1 MIHDRVPAAIIHTD
15 HATHERVQ
23 TLRRDRQFE
32 PAATVRIG
40 RILQI
45 DPQRKIIHDPFL
57 PQDRHTRPPPTT
69 QASRP
74 RDGRTG
80 HDVYKNEKIG

>member
-1 MIHDRVPAAIIHTD
+1 MVRDHIPVALGHADHT
-15 HATHERVQ
+15 AHERVQ

-45 DPQRKIIHDPFL
+45 DPQRKIIHDPLL

-69 QASRP
+69 QSSRP
-74 RDGRTG
+74 RGGRTG
-80 HDVYKNEKIG
+80 HDVYKNGIGG

>member
-23 TLRRDRQFE
+23 TLRHDRQLQ
-32 PAATVRIG
+32 PSATHGIRPV
-40 RILQI
+40 LQI
-45 DPQRKIIHDPFL
+45 DPQRKIIHDPLL

-69 QASRP
+69 QSSRP

-80 HDVYKNEKIG
+80 HDVYKNKKSG